1 MTLEDMAG
9 CLAELGHPTRLQIL
23 RYLVK
28 SGHCGASV
36 GDIQEALDVP
46 GSTLSH
52 HLSRMVKVGLIKQVR
67 ESRTLHCF
75 PRFDVIQGVA
85 DFLMEE
91 CCENEACSP
100 ASDREEPIGASQ

>member
-1 MTLEDMAG
+1 MTIEEMAH

-28 SGHCGASV
+28 SGHAGAPV
-36 GDIQEALDVP
+36 GAIQEELGIP

-52 HLSRMVKVGLIKQVR
+52 HLSRMVKVGLVKQQR
-67 ESRTLHCF
+67 ESRTLYCF
-75 PRFDVIQGVA
+75 PRFDVIQAAA

-91 CCENEACSP
+91 CCVNEACDTGLTNDES
-100 ASDREEPIGASQ
+100 STQ